1 MALARQTV
9 ALLTAALHLV
19 RDPETAEDVTQEA
32 FLLAYRSLGRFRGQS
47 KFSTWLYR
55 IARNCA
61 VDAIRRRERRRRLER
76 QSAPETF
83 VPDPSLRAALAAA
96 IDRLPPD
103 LREAFVVIEVFGLP
117 YAEAGRVLGV
127 LPAGRRV
134 DVGHPGAP
142 VSTPSA
148 SSPPSLRDRT
158 RRGQGVADVG
168 RAPYRTEREPGQDP
182 RNG

>member
-1 MALARQTV
+1 VREPDPQTV
-9 ALLTAALHLV
+9 TRARAGDPRAFERLVRAHQADVYRLALHLV

-55 IARNCA
+55 ITRNCA

-96 IDRLPPD
+96 IDNLPPE

-117 YAEAGRVLGV
+117 YAEAARVLGV
-127 LPAGRRV
+127 LPGTLKSRMHRSRKLLI
-134 DVGHPGAP
+134 GWLQEEE
-142 VSTPSA
+142 SA
-148 SSPPSLRDRT
+148 DE
-158 RRGQGVADVG
+158 V
-168 RAPYRTEREPGQDP
+168 
-182 RNG
+182 

>member
-1 MALARQTV
+1 MREPDPQTV
-9 ALLTAALHLV
+9 TRARAGDPGAFERLVRAHQADVYRLALHLV

-55 IARNCA
+55 ITRNCA

-117 YAEAGRVLGV
+117 YAEAARVLGV
-127 LPAGRRV
+127 LPGTLKSRMHRSRKLLIGWLQEEESV
-134 DVGHPGAP
+134 DEV
-142 VSTPSA
+142 
-148 SSPPSLRDRT
+148 
-158 RRGQGVADVG
+158 
-168 RAPYRTEREPGQDP
+168 
-182 RNG
+182 